1 MIDKFN
7 ASEKVKL
14 IKLLFGKIFR
24 AETPDDLEATR
35 FTNDAGEVA
44 FKPFPN
50 SKGLRGFIDTA
61 SGLLLLEQNPGKG
74 TWCADL
80 ANQGIECAWIMKQGS
95 FLSFVFRWN
104 RITHIIRT
112 DPKNRD
118 KVEDAVEAIM
128 NGITA
133 ETVTL

>member
-7 ASEKVKL
+7 ATEKVRL
-14 IKLLFGKIFR
+14 IRLLFGKIFR
-24 AETPDDLEATR
+24 AGSVDDLEAAS
-35 FTNDAGEVA
+35 FTHESGKVVFE
-44 FKPFPN
+44 PFSN
-50 SKGLRGFIDTA
+50 SKGLRGFTDKS

-80 ANQGIECAWIMKQGS
+80 ANQGIECAWVMKQGS

-104 RITHIIRT
+104 RDIHIVRT

-118 KVEDAVEAIM
+118 KVEDVVESIM
-128 NGITA
+128 NGTTTETIT
-133 ETVTL
+133 L